1 MLGCMVMRL
10 TDVRINELARELEV
24 TGKVIIDLL
33 PRYGVTE
40 KKTHS
45 SSIPAKVAEKVREQL
60 RAAAE
65 GEAPKENRLSL
76 RLDPKFRQL
85 ADEACERRNIT
96 LTDYIEGLIALDA
109 AAQRGNK
116 SGLRLRDIPDWVL
129 DDYPVQ
135 PVLSKIHEILH
146 ELKQNEIRR
155 DLDAP
160 IFPEKK

>member
-1 MLGCMVMRL
+1 MTEEIG
-10 TDVRINELARELEV
+10 VRIDGLARELGV
-24 TGKVIIDLL
+24 TAKTIVDLL
-33 PRYGVTE
+33 PRFGVSE
-40 KKTHS
+40 KKTHA
-45 SSIPAKVAEKVREQL
+45 SILSAEVAEKIWQ
-60 RAAAE
+60 AINTK
-65 GEAPKENRLSL
+65 KENRLSL
-76 RLDPKFRQL
+76 RLDPKFREL

-109 AAQRGNK
+109 VVQRGNN

-146 ELKQNEIRR
+146 ELKQHEMRR

>member
-1 MLGCMVMRL
+1 MVKEGM
-10 TDVRINELARELEV
+10 TEEIGVRIDGLARELGV
-24 TGKVIIDLL
+24 RTKTIVDLL
-33 PRYGVTE
+33 PRFGVLE
-40 KKTHS
+40 KKTHASLLS
-45 SSIPAKVAEKVREQL
+45 SEVATKIWQ
-60 RAAAE
+60 AINTK
-65 GEAPKENRLSL
+65 KENRLSL
-76 RLDPKFRQL
+76 RLDPKFREL

-109 AAQRGNK
+109 VVQRGNN

-129 DDYPVQ
+129 DHYPVQ

-146 ELKQNEIRR
+146 ELKQDEMRR